1 MGLGG
6 VCLTQ
11 NHYSPFT
18 QYCMRCLVMAHIR
31 LEPSEAF
38 NFKNPDDWSR
48 RTRHFQQ
55 FRIASGLDKGAEM
68 KQVST
73 LLYCLG
79 KEAAILSSINIMGM
93 TTRK

>member
-1 MGLGG
+1 M
-6 VCLTQ
+6 Q

-18 QYCMRCLVMAHIR
+18 KYCMRCLVMAHIR

-38 NFKNPDDWSR
+38 NFKNPYDWSR

-55 FRIASGLDKGAEM
+55 FRIASGLDKEAEM
-68 KQVST
+68 KQIST